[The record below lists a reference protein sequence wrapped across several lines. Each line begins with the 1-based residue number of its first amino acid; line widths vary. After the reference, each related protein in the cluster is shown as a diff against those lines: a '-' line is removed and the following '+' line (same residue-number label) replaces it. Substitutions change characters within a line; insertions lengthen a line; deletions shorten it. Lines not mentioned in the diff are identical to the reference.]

1 MDLVP
6 CNLVEIFTFVKE
18 PVVSVFSVRLKGA
31 TFHKT
36 VMLVVTAE
44 GTFIFEK

>member
-6 CNLVEIFTFVKE
+6 CILVEIFTFVEE
-18 PVVSVFSVRLKGA
+18 PGVSVFSVRLIGA

-36 VMLVVTAE
+36 VVLVVTAE
-44 GTFIFEK
+44 GTFVL